1 MSDSAESQDYGR
13 SVDHGGE
20 HKDRAPA
27 SVLGGASAKGGP
39 TDQEDPKG
47 EVCTTSIYIGATKRN
62 LYQLTMLDH
71 SQYLD
76 MIRRIN
82 LILPIKSPAAMME
95 RELFL
100 RSWAGNV
107 LFPCDMLERLTL
119 VFSLAKGG
127 NSSG

>member
-1 MSDSAESQDYGR
+1 MYD
-13 SVDHGGE
+13 E
-20 HKDRAPA
+20 HIHW
-27 SVLGGASAKGGP
+27 SY
-39 TDQEDPKG
+39 E
-47 EVCTTSIYIGATKRN
+47 RN

-107 LFPCDMLERLTL
+107 LFPCDTL
-119 VFSLAKGG
+119 GG
-127 NSSG
+127 LLWCLVWRKVGTVLGR

>member
-47 EVCTTSIYIGATKRN
+47 ESIPGYDPQNQPDFAYQKPGSHDGAGIV
-62 LYQLTMLDH
+62 
-71 SQYLD
+71 SQV
-76 MIRRIN
+76 MGR
-82 LILPIKSPAAMME
+82 
-95 RELFL
+95 
-100 RSWAGNV
+100 
-107 LFPCDMLERLTL
+107 
-119 VFSLAKGG
+119 
-127 NSSG
+127 